1 MHEVQNCIMSIVENP
16 ADCAAP
22 EEESHRDR
30 KARLTR
36 RAIHVATV
44 HQVLDHGLENA
55 TIAQIAAE
63 AGVST
68 RTFFNY
74 FSSKEDAI
82 VGLTD
87 RTLDDEQIAEFLEH
101 SLDPESL
108 VEDIARLIHAAFMLT
123 FNDDEVAT
131 GRRRIFAQHPELLR
145 RQFEK
150 NERLEDQ
157 VAELV
162 ATRIRQHGIGYESLE
177 PPEEVAR
184 MLVMVCVAPLRATA
198 RRIAQKERKDIEE
211 TYSTE
216 IFEQS
221 VRLFLD
227 VVKGPKK

>member
-1 MHEVQNCIMSIVENP
+1 MSIAENP
-16 ADCAAP
+16 TNCAAP

-36 RAIHVATV
+36 RAIHVAAV
-44 HQVLDHGLENA
+44 HQVLDQGLENA
-55 TIAQIAAE
+55 TVAHIAAE

-82 VGLTD
+82 VGFTD
-87 RTLDDEQIAEFLEH
+87 RTLDDEQIAEFLERP
-101 SLDPESL
+101 LEPEAL

-131 GRRRIFAQHPELLR
+131 GRRRIFAQHPALLR

-157 VAELV
+157 VTEVV
-162 ATRIRQHGIGYESLE
+162 ASRIRQHGLE
-177 PPEEVAR
+177 YDSQEPLEEVAR
-184 MLVMVCVAPLRATA
+184 MLVLVCVAPLRATA
-198 RRIAQKERKDIEE
+198 RRIAQKERADLEE
-211 TYSTE
+211 DYSTE
-216 IFEQS
+216 IFERS

-227 VVKGPKK
+227 VVKGPRK